1 MWKLN
6 EKEFL
11 ISLKFKGEKDLSKMG
26 NRAVK
31 LNCKVEREIGN
42 HLMTEF
48 LTCRIINDANIQI
61 FRNMDDKPKIE
72 DIKKVA
78 NISVEQINRIDKPL
92 TKVDLMAI
100 LIKIN
105 PIYKNNCYDLS
116 KVLSALPMLR
126 ADDQKT
132 MRSAPA
138 SVSNWAHSFKRSPL
152 GSA

>member
-1 MWKLN
+1 
-6 EKEFL
+6 
-11 ISLKFKGEKDLSKMG
+11 MG
-26 NRAVK
+26 NRVVK

-78 NISVEQINRIDKPL
+78 NISIDQINRTDKPL

-116 KVLSALPMLR
+116 KVLSVKDLNYII
-126 ADDQKT
+126 
-132 MRSAPA
+132 RSEVYCN
-138 SVSNWAHSFKRSPL
+138 SIEEMNNTNFELKD
-152 GSA
+152 

>member
-1 MWKLN
+1 
-6 EKEFL
+6 
-11 ISLKFKGEKDLSKMG
+11 MG
-26 NRAVK
+26 NRVVK
-31 LNCKVEREIGN
+31 LNCKLEREIGN

-78 NISVEQINRIDKPL
+78 NISIDQINRTDKPL

-116 KVLSALPMLR
+116 KVLSVKDLNYII
-126 ADDQKT
+126 
-132 MRSAPA
+132 RSEVYCN
-138 SVSNWAHSFKRSPL
+138 SIEEMNNTNFELKD
-152 GSA
+152 